1 MFAPL
6 LDSAVVAS
14 AGHSGR
20 MSSTTAP
27 DSREHKRTF
36 FGQPFELSTPF
47 AVELWERFSFY
58 GMQGIVL
65 LYMYYTASQGGLG
78 ISEGIATGIMGAY
91 GGAVYLF
98 TIVGAWVADRFA
110 GADRTLFGSA
120 IVVMAGHVA
129 LALVPGVAGVG
140 IGLVLIA
147 LGSGGLKATATT
159 IVGGL
164 YSRDDP
170 RRDAGFSL
178 YYLGVNL
185 GAFAGPLLTGLLQS
199 TLGFHFGFGLA
210 AIGMAAGL
218 VQYAIRRPKL
228 PDAVR
233 HVTNPVDRRRLPL
246 LGGIVAVVL
255 VLVVVSVLTGLLTV
269 RNLPTVVVAVVVVA
283 TIAYFVVILSSGL
296 TADERSRVVA
306 FIPLFIASAVFWS
319 LYQQQFTVVTV
330 YSDQRLDRS
339 FFDWTMPVSWI
350 QSINPVFIIVLS
362 GVFAAMWTKLGAR
375 QPSTPTKFALGTG
388 IMGIA
393 FLLFL
398 PFVGTGENGTPL
410 VALVAILLV
419 FTLAELLLSPVG
431 QSVATKLAPPKF
443 QTQMVA
449 LFFLSV
455 SLGTAVTGVLSAYYD
470 PTDEAPYFTVL
481 GLVAVVVGVVLL
493 LLAKPVLKAMRGIR

>member
-1 MFAPL
+1 M
-6 LDSAVVAS
+6 
-14 AGHSGR
+14 SG
-20 MSSTTAP
+20 TTAP
-27 DSREHKRTF
+27 GHEPRTERTF

-65 LYMYYTASQGGLG
+65 IYMYYTVSQGGLG
-78 ISEGIATGIMGAY
+78 IDEKLAGGIMGAY

-98 TIVGAWVADRFA
+98 TIIGAWISDRLV

-120 IVVMAGHVA
+120 VVVMLGHIA
-129 LALVPGVAGVG
+129 LALLPGVAGVG
-140 IGLVLIA
+140 VGLVLIA

-164 YSRDDP
+164 YRKDDP

-185 GAFAGPLLTGLLQS
+185 GAFFGPLLTGLLQS
-199 TLGFHFGFGLA
+199 ALGFHFGFGLA

-218 VQYAIRRPKL
+218 VQYGIRRRHL
-228 PDAVR
+228 PEVVR
-233 HVTNPVDRRRLPL
+233 HVSNPIDRRRLPL
-246 LGGIVAVVL
+246 VAS
-255 VLVVVSVLTGLLTV
+255 LVVVALALVVTAVLTGLLNV
-269 RNLPTVVVAVVVVA
+269 RNLPTVVVAIVIVA
-283 TIAYFVVILSSGL
+283 TVGYFVVILGSGI
-296 TADERSRVVA
+296 TAEERSRVFA

-319 LYQQQFTVVTV
+319 LYQQQFTVVTI
-330 YSDQRLDRS
+330 YADQRLDRS
-339 FFDWTMPVSWI
+339 LFGWEMPVSWA

-362 GVFAAMWTKLGAR
+362 GVFAAIWTKLGDR

-388 IMGIA
+388 IMGVA

-398 PFVGTGENGTPL
+398 PFVGTGRNGTPL
-410 VALVAILLV
+410 LVLVAILLV
-419 FTLAELLLSPVG
+419 FTIAELLLSPVG
-431 QSVATKLAPPKF
+431 QSVATKLAPAKF

-455 SLGTAVTGVLSAYYD
+455 SLGTAATGVLSQYYD
-470 PTDEAPYFTVL
+470 PADEAPYFTVL
-481 GLVAVVVGVVLL
+481 GLAAVVVGVLL
-493 LLAKPVLKAMRGIR
+493 LVFAKPVLRLMRGVR

>member
-1 MFAPL
+1 M
-6 LDSAVVAS
+6 
-14 AGHSGR
+14 SG
-20 MSSTTAP
+20 STTGHDP
-27 DSREHKRTF
+27 KPKRTF

-65 LYMYYTASQGGLG
+65 IYMYYTVTQGGLG
-78 ISEGIATGIMGAY
+78 IDKGIATGIMGAY

-98 TIVGAWVADRFA
+98 TIIGAWIADRLL

-120 IVVMAGHVA
+120 IVVMLGHIA
-129 LALVPGVAGVG
+129 LALIPGVAGVG
-140 IGLVLIA
+140 VGLVLIA

-164 YSRDDP
+164 YSREDP

-185 GAFAGPLLTGLLQS
+185 GAFFGPLLTGLLQS
-199 TLGFHFGFGLA
+199 SLGFHYGFGLA
-210 AIGMAAGL
+210 AVGMAAGL
-218 VQYAIRRPKL
+218 VQYAIRRKNL
-228 PDAVR
+228 PDTVR

-246 LGGIVAVVL
+246 IGVGVVVA
-255 VLVVVSVLTGLLTV
+255 LVVIAIAVLTGLLNV
-269 RNLPTVVVAVVVVA
+269 GNLPTVVVAIVILA
-283 TIAYFVVILSSGL
+283 TIGYFVVILTSGI
-296 TADERSRVVA
+296 TAQERSRVFA
-306 FIPLFIASAVFWS
+306 FIPLFIGSAVFWS

-330 YSDQRLDRS
+330 YSDERLNRS
-339 FFDWTMPVSWI
+339 LFGWEMPVSWV

-362 GVFAAMWTKLGAR
+362 GVFAALWTKLGDR
-375 QPSTPTKFALGTG
+375 QPSTPTKFGLGTG
-388 IMGIA
+388 IMGVA

-398 PFVGTGENGTPL
+398 PFVGSGQNGTPL
-410 VALVAILLV
+410 LALVGILLV

-455 SLGTAVTGVLSAYYD
+455 SLGTAVTGVLSQYYE
-470 PTDEAPYFTVL
+470 PANEAPYFAVL
-481 GLVAVVVGVVLL
+481 GLVAVAVGVVLL
-493 LLAKPVLKAMRGIR
+493 VLAKPVLKLMRGIR

>member
-1 MFAPL
+1 M
-6 LDSAVVAS
+6 
-14 AGHSGR
+14 SG
-20 MSSTTAP
+20 TTAP
-27 DSREHKRTF
+27 GHEPSTKRTF

-65 LYMYYTASQGGLG
+65 IYMYYSLTQGGLG
-78 ISEGIATGIMGAY
+78 IDKGIASGIMGAY

-98 TIVGAWVADRFA
+98 TIIGAWVADRLI

-120 IVVMAGHVA
+120 VVVMLGHIA
-129 LALVPGVAGVG
+129 LAVLPGVTGVG
-140 IGLVLIA
+140 VGLVLIA

-164 YSRDDP
+164 YTKDDP

-185 GAFAGPLLTGLLQS
+185 GAFFGPLLTGLLQS

-210 AIGMAAGL
+210 AVGMAAGL
-218 VQYAIRRPKL
+218 VQYAIRRRHL
-228 PDAVR
+228 PEVVR
-233 HVTNPVDRRRLPL
+233 QVTNPVDRRRLPL
-246 LGGIVAVVL
+246 VA
-255 VLVVVSVLTGLLTV
+255 VLVVVALVVIVAAVLTGLLNV
-269 RNLPTVVVAVVVVA
+269 GNLPTVVVAIVVLA
-283 TIAYFVVILSSGL
+283 TIGYFVVILGSGIS
-296 TADERSRVVA
+296 AEERSRVFA

-330 YSDQRLDRS
+330 YADQRLDRS
-339 FFDWTMPVSWI
+339 LFGWEMPVSWV

-362 GVFAAMWTKLGAR
+362 GVFAAIWTKLGDR

-388 IMGIA
+388 IMGVA

-398 PFVGTGENGTPL
+398 PFVRSGENGTPL
-410 VALVAILLV
+410 LALVGILLV
-419 FTLAELLLSPVG
+419 FTIAELLLSPVG
-431 QSVATKLAPPKF
+431 QSVATKLAPAKF

-455 SLGTAVTGVLSAYYD
+455 SLGTAATGVLSRYYD
-470 PTDEAPYFTVL
+470 PANEAPYFTVL
-481 GLVAVVVGVVLL
+481 GLAAVVVGVLL
-493 LLAKPVLKAMRGIR
+493 LVFAKPVLRLMRGVR

>member
-1 MFAPL
+1 MSRTTPA
-6 LDSAVVAS
+6 DRE
-14 AGHSGR
+14 GR
-20 MSSTTAP
+20 P
-27 DSREHKRTF
+27 GRTF

-65 LYMYYTASQGGLG
+65 IYMYYTVTQGGLG
-78 ISEGIATGIMGAY
+78 IDKGIATGIMGAY

-98 TIVGAWVADRFA
+98 TIIGAWIADRLI

-120 IVVMAGHVA
+120 IVVMLGHIA
-129 LALVPGVAGVG
+129 LALIPGVAGVG
-140 IGLVLIA
+140 VGLVLIA

-164 YSRDDP
+164 YSREDP

-185 GAFAGPLLTGLLQS
+185 GAFFGPLLTGLLQS
-199 TLGFHFGFGLA
+199 SLGFHWGFGLA
-210 AIGMAAGL
+210 AVGMAAGL
-218 VQYAIRRPKL
+218 VQYAIRRRKL
-228 PDAVR
+228 PEVVR
-233 HVTNPVDRRRLPL
+233 HVANPVDRRRLPL
-246 LGGIVAVVL
+246 IGAGVVVA
-255 VLVVVSVLTGLLTV
+255 LVVIVVAVLTGLLNV
-269 RNLPTVVVAVVVVA
+269 GNLPTVVVAVVVLA
-283 TIAYFVVILSSGL
+283 TIGYFVVILSSGI
-296 TADERSRVVA
+296 TRDERSRVFA
-306 FIPLFIASAVFWS
+306 FIPLFIGSAVFWS

-330 YSDQRLDRS
+330 YSDERLDRS
-339 FFDWTMPVSWI
+339 LFGWEMPVSWV

-362 GVFAAMWTKLGAR
+362 GVFAALWTKLGDR

-388 IMGIA
+388 IMGLA

-398 PFVGTGENGTPL
+398 PFTGSGENGTPL
-410 VALVAILLV
+410 LALVGILLV

-455 SLGTAVTGVLSAYYD
+455 SLGTAVTGVLSRYYD
-470 PTDEAPYFTVL
+470 PANEAPYFTIL

-493 LLAKPVLKAMRGIR
+493 LLAKPVLRLMRGIR

>member
-1 MFAPL
+1 M
-6 LDSAVVAS
+6 
-14 AGHSGR
+14 SG
-20 MSSTTAP
+20 STTGHDP
-27 DSREHKRTF
+27 KPKRTF

-65 LYMYYTASQGGLG
+65 IYMYYTVTQGGLG
-78 ISEGIATGIMGAY
+78 IDKGIATGIMGAY

-98 TIVGAWVADRFA
+98 TIIGAWIADRLL

-120 IVVMAGHVA
+120 IVVMVGHIA
-129 LALVPGVAGVG
+129 LALIPGVAGVG
-140 IGLVLIA
+140 VGLVLIA

-185 GAFAGPLLTGLLQS
+185 GAFFGPLLTGLLQS
-199 TLGFHFGFGLA
+199 SLGFHYGFGLA
-210 AIGMAAGL
+210 AVGMAAGL
-218 VQYAIRRPKL
+218 VQYAIRRKNL
-228 PDAVR
+228 PDTVR

-246 LGGIVAVVL
+246 IGIGVVVA
-255 VLVVVSVLTGLLTV
+255 LVVIAVAVLTGLLNV
-269 RNLPTVVVAVVVVA
+269 GNLPTVVVAIVILA
-283 TIAYFVVILSSGL
+283 TIGYFVVILTSGI
-296 TADERSRVVA
+296 TAQERSRVFA
-306 FIPLFIASAVFWS
+306 FIPLFIGSAVFWS

-330 YSDQRLDRS
+330 YSDERLNRS
-339 FFDWTMPVSWI
+339 LFGWEMPVSWV

-362 GVFAAMWTKLGAR
+362 GVFAALWTKLGDR
-375 QPSTPTKFALGTG
+375 QPSTPTKFGLGTG
-388 IMGIA
+388 IMGVA

-398 PFVGTGENGTPL
+398 PFVGSGQNGTPL
-410 VALVAILLV
+410 LALVGILLV

-455 SLGTAVTGVLSAYYD
+455 SLGTAVTGVLSQYYD
-470 PTDEAPYFTVL
+470 PANEAPYFAVL
-481 GLVAVVVGVVLL
+481 GLVAVAVGVVLL
-493 LLAKPVLKAMRGIR
+493 VLAKPVLKLMRGIR